1 MKRMKLSLTTR
12 QSLTGLAFTTPFIIG
27 FLLFFLKP
35 LFQSFVFMFCKVN
48 ASLEGYGSE
57 YIGFENL
64 EYILKKDATFTT
76 NLLDSMT
83 NLLWQVPVI
92 IVFALFFAIILN
104 QKFRGR
110 IVMRAIFFLPV
121 IIASG
126 LVMQIIQSDAAA
138 GAALS
143 GSVVSAG
150 STSNSDVLRELL
162 ISTGL
167 GDKFVNAVTTV
178 TDSLFTLTWK
188 TGIQMI
194 IFLAG
199 LQSVPTSLYEA
210 ASVEGASGWESFWK
224 ITLPML
230 TPIMQL
236 TIVYSIV
243 DNFTD
248 TKNPVMSQVMTNAR
262 LGPIRYGWTSAMSW
276 VYFVIIAV
284 VLIIVFVV
292 FYLIGRDRK
301 TAID

>member
-1 MKRMKLSLTTR
+1 MKRFKLTLTTR
-12 QSLTGLAFTTPFIIG
+12 QSLTGLCFTAPFIIG
-27 FLLFFLKP
+27 FLMFFFKP
-35 LFQSFVFMFCKVN
+35 LLQSFIFVFSKVRV
-48 ASLEGYGSE
+48 SLDGYGTEFIGLDNIE
-57 YIGFENL
+57 YLFT
-64 EYILKKDATFTT
+64 KDANFAT
-76 NLLDSMT
+76 NLVESMV
-83 NLLWQVPVI
+83 NLLWQMPVI
-92 IVFALFFAIILN
+92 VVFSLFFAIILN
-104 QKFRGR
+104 QKFKGR

-150 STSNSDVLRELL
+150 NTSNSDVLRELL
-162 ISTGL
+162 INTGL
-167 GDKFVNAVTTV
+167 GDKFVNAITTV

-199 LQSVPTSLYEA
+199 LQSVPASLYEA

-230 TPIMQL
+230 TPILQL

-248 TKNPVMSQVMTNAR
+248 TKNKVMTQVMSNAR
-262 LGPIRYGWTSAMSW
+262 LVRYGWTAAMSW
-276 VYFVIIAV
+276 IYFLIIAV
-284 VLIIVFVV
+284 VLAIVFIV

>member
-1 MKRMKLSLTTR
+1 MKKSRLSLTTR
-12 QSLTGLAFTTPFIIG
+12 QSLIGLGFTSPFIIG
-27 FLLFFLKP
+27 FLLFFFKP
-35 LFQSFVFMFCKVN
+35 LMQSFMFMFSKVKV
-48 ASLEGYGSE
+48 SLEGYGTE
-57 YIGFENL
+57 FIGLENL
-64 EYILKKDATFTT
+64 EYIFKKDATFTT
-76 NLLDSMT
+76 NLMDSMT
-83 NLLWQVPVI
+83 KLLWQVPVI
-92 IVFALFFAIILN
+92 IVFSLFFAIILN
-104 QKFRGR
+104 QKFKGR

-126 LVMQIIQSDAAA
+126 LVMDIIQSDAAA

-150 STSNSDVLRELL
+150 NTSNSDVLRELL
-162 ISTGL
+162 INTGL
-167 GDKFVNAVTTV
+167 SDKFVNAITTV

-199 LQSVPTSLYEA
+199 LQSVPSSLYEA

-230 TPIMQL
+230 TPILQL
-236 TIVYSIV
+236 TIVYTIV

-248 TKNPVMSQVMTNAR
+248 TKNVVMTQVMSNAR
-262 LGPIRYGWTSAMSW
+262 LVRYGWTSAMSW
-276 VYFVIIAV
+276 VYFLIIAV
-284 VLIIVFVV
+284 VLAIVFII

>member
-1 MKRMKLSLTTR
+1 MKRFKLTLTTR
-12 QSLTGLAFTTPFIIG
+12 QSLTGLCFTIPFIIG
-27 FLLFFLKP
+27 FLMFFLKP
-35 LFQSFVFMFCKVN
+35 LFQSFIFVFSKVRV
-48 ASLEGYGSE
+48 SDGYTTEFIGLDNIE
-57 YIGFENL
+57 YLFT
-64 EYILKKDATFTT
+64 KDANFAT
-76 NLLDSMT
+76 NLVESMV
-83 NLLWQVPVI
+83 NLLWQMPVI
-92 IVFALFFAIILN
+92 VVFSLFFAIILN
-104 QKFRGR
+104 QKFKGR

-162 ISTGL
+162 INTGL
-167 GDKFVNAVTTV
+167 GDKFVNAITTV

-230 TPIMQL
+230 TPILQL

-248 TKNPVMSQVMTNAR
+248 TKNKVMTQVMSNAR
-262 LGPIRYGWTSAMSW
+262 LVRYGWTAAMSW
-276 VYFVIIAV
+276 IYFLIIAV
-284 VLIIVFVV
+284 VLAIVFII

-301 TAID
+301 TVTD